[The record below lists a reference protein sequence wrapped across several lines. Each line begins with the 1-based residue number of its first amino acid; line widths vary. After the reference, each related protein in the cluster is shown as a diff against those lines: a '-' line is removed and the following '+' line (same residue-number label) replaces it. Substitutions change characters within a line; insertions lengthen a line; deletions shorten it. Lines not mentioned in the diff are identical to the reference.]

1 MNADLTHIITFF
13 ACPSTGLYTICVF
26 YKNNGKFFML
36 RAFVFWRYILVID
49 GKNNTANKQRE
60 VSAMKKI
67 TYTISDKNGI
77 HARPAGLIVQCA
89 KKYNSDITM
98 TINERSADCKKLFA
112 VMGLGAV
119 CGSIVLISADGEDE
133 TGAIDDIENT
143 MRGAGL

>member
-1 MNADLTHIITFF
+1 M
-13 ACPSTGLYTICVF
+13 
-26 YKNNGKFFML
+26 
-36 RAFVFWRYILVID
+36 FVFLRYILIID
-49 GKNNTANKQRE
+49 GKNNTAKKPRE
-60 VSAMKKI
+60 VSIMKKI